1 MTLTV
6 GALFSGIGGLELGF
20 HTNPAFE
27 IVFQVEKDQA
37 CRDIL
42 ARHWPNVTQYD
53 DVTEVTYDRLRAD
66 LGDRA
71 DVDVLI
77 GGWPCQDIS
86 LAGRRRGLAG
96 ERSGLFYEFARIA
109 LEVAPL
115 WIVAEN
121 VPGLLSSHS
130 PVEDPPSDAEVGDE
144 WRVEET
150 SDLGV
155 VCSTLGDLGYGYA
168 FRVLDAQHFGVPQR
182 RRRVFI
188 VGHLGT
194 PWSAAAEVLFEPD
207 SLPGDPEASGTEGED
222 PAPDV
227 EDRARADGRAQ
238 GFGADPTV
246 AGTLGGGSGA
256 RGWCDD
262 MDRAGA
268 LVVEEPEVFQCH
280 GTNVGPMGTLR
291 EGNGGVTGGVPFVV
305 GDRWDDKV
313 ARTLTS
319 PNNGQH
325 YDLDTENWVVDEH
338 EPIRSIHHGEDVII
352 NEGIAQPLTVSKGTP
367 GTLAIPFRKA
377 RRAQTSD
384 DVETW
389 VEEDVANTLNV
400 FDVGNTRT
408 TTAIV
413 EPAGSALIVRRLT
426 PVEAERLQGFDD
438 GWTDQ
443 QSDSA
448 RYKQLGNAVAVPCA
462 TWIADRLAETHKR
475 IHDGS

>member
-1 MTLTV
+1 
-6 GALFSGIGGLELGF
+6 
-20 HTNPAFE
+20 
-27 IVFQVEKDQA
+27 
-37 CRDIL
+37 
-42 ARHWPNVTQYD
+42 
-53 DVTEVTYDRLRAD
+53 
-66 LGDRA
+66 
-71 DVDVLI
+71 
-77 GGWPCQDIS
+77 
-86 LAGRRRGLAG
+86 
-96 ERSGLFYEFARIA
+96 
-109 LEVAPL
+109 
-115 WIVAEN
+115 
-121 VPGLLSSHS
+121 
-130 PVEDPPSDAEVGDE
+130 
-144 WRVEET
+144 
-150 SDLGV
+150 
-155 VCSTLGDLGYGYA
+155 
-168 FRVLDAQHFGVPQR
+168 
-182 RRRVFI
+182 
-188 VGHLGT
+188 
-194 PWSAAAEVLFEPD
+194 
-207 SLPGDPEASGTEGED
+207 
-222 PAPDV
+222 
-227 EDRARADGRAQ
+227 
-238 GFGADPTV
+238 
-246 AGTLGGGSGA
+246 
-256 RGWCDD
+256 